1 MADFATSEKD
11 KLELY
16 KIIIGSVV
24 PRPIAFVAT
33 MGKDGVANL
42 SPFSFFNGV
51 TYNPP
56 TLAFSVLDRGSEMK
70 DTSRN
75 ISANPEFIV
84 HIVSES
90 ISEKMNVTCGDYG
103 AHVDEFVEAGFTAV
117 PGTVVAVPRVA
128 EAMVAMEC
136 RLMHHIRIGEGT
148 PQTSHILGEVV
159 YWHVDDRLLNERGTV
174 DPDALHAV
182 GRMGGMEYTRTMDR
196 FVLERPV
203 IPAEDPRS
211 IAAYQATL
219 ARPLPK

>member
-117 PGTVVAVPRVA
+117 PGTVVEVPRVA

-159 YWHVDDRLLNERGTV
+159 YWHVDEKVLTETGRIDSKVLQ
-174 DPDALHAV
+174 AV
-182 GRMGGMEYTRTMDR
+182 GRMGGNDYTRTADQFTM
-196 FVLERPV
+196 ERPV

-211 IAAYQATL
+211 IAAYQASL
-219 ARPLPK
+219 ARPPQK